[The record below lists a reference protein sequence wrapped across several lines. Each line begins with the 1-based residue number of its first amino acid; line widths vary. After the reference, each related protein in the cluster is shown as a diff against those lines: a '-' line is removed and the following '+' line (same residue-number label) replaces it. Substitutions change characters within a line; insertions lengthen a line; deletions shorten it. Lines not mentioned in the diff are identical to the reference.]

1 MEDQLIVELFLERS
15 EQAIAELDH
24 KYGNLCRGLSRRILR
39 SEQDAQ
45 ECVNDAYLAVWNN
58 IPPERPDPLSS
69 YICRIARNLSLKRYQ
84 SNTAQ
89 KRNSYYDVL
98 LEEVSECLES
108 AGTVED
114 EVLVR
119 ELSDY
124 VNRFLG
130 QIKQKDRVI
139 FVQRYWFC
147 KEIREI
153 AKELGVSRNY
163 VTVHLHRTREK
174 LKFYL
179 RTEGLLE

>member
-1 MEDQLIVELFLERS
+1 M
-15 EQAIAELDH
+15 
-24 KYGNLCRGLSRRILR
+24 
-39 SEQDAQ
+39 
-45 ECVNDAYLAVWNN
+45 
-58 IPPERPDPLSS
+58 SS